1 MDWRRCFVT
10 QGDKM
15 KAIICTKYGP
25 PGVLQHREVEIPVP
39 KDNEALVKVYASSLN
54 AADLEILKGVFVNRI
69 AAPLRP
75 MHKILGTDMAGQI
88 GEVGTKVKR
97 FQPGDEIWGDLSFP
111 LGSGA
116 FAEYVCVPENALRL
130 KPPSMTFEEAA
141 AIPTAGV
148 VALQNLLAKRPIQ
161 PGQKVLVNGAGGGV
175 GTFAV
180 QIAKHFGAEVT
191 GVDSRQKLEMLRL
204 IGADHVIDYNQEDF
218 TKNGQHYDLILD
230 IVVQRWIF
238 DYRRA
243 LTREGIVV
251 MVGGS
256 MTRVFLNILIGK
268 MMTGK
273 KKIGLGAWKPNQKE
287 DLHFLKELFEAGK
300 VKPVIDGCY
309 QLSDVPEAF
318 RHLQEGLAKGKI
330 VITVA
335 DSNKT

>member
-1 MDWRRCFVT
+1 
-10 QGDKM
+10 M
-15 KAIICTKYGP
+15 KAIVCTKYGP
-25 PGVLQHREVEIPVP
+25 PEVLQLKEVEKPTP
-39 KDNEALVKVYASSLN
+39 RDNEVLVKIHASSLN

-75 MHKILGTDMAGQI
+75 MHKILGTDIAGQI
-88 GEVGTKVKR
+88 REVGRKVKQ

-116 FAEYVCVPENALRL
+116 FAEYVCVPEDALRL
-130 KPPSMTFEEAA
+130 KPASMTFEEAA
-141 AIPTAGV
+141 AVPTAGV

-180 QIAKHFGAEVT
+180 QIAKYFWAEGT
-191 GVDSRQKLEMLRL
+191 GVDSEEKLEMLRL

-218 TKNGQHYDLILD
+218 TKIGQHYDLILD

-238 DYRRA
+238 DYKRA

-256 MTRVFLNILIGK
+256 MTRVFLNILLGK
-268 MMTGK
+268 MMAGK
-273 KKIGLGAWKPNQKE
+273 KKIGIGAWKPNKKE
-287 DLHFLKELFEAGK
+287 DLNFLRELFEADK
-300 VKPVIDGCY
+300 VKPVIDRCY
-309 QLSDVPEAF
+309 PLSDVPEAF
-318 RHLQEGLAKGKI
+318 RYLGAGRARGKV
-330 VITVA
+330 VITMEHG
-335 DSNKT
+335 

>member
-1 MDWRRCFVT
+1 
-10 QGDKM
+10 
-15 KAIICTKYGP
+15 
-25 PGVLQHREVEIPVP
+25 
-39 KDNEALVKVYASSLN
+39 
-54 AADLEILKGVFVNRI
+54 
-69 AAPLRP
+69 
-75 MHKILGTDMAGQI
+75 MHKILGTDIAGQI
-88 GEVGTKVKR
+88 REVGRKVKQ

-116 FAEYVCVPENALRL
+116 FAEYVCVPEDALRL
-130 KPPSMTFEEAA
+130 KPANMTFEEAA

-161 PGQKVLVNGAGGGV
+161 PGQKVLINGAGGSV

-191 GVDSRQKLEMLRL
+191 GVDSREKLEMLRL

-238 DYRRA
+238 DYKRA

-256 MTRVFLNILIGK
+256 MTRVFLNILFGK
-268 MMTGK
+268 MMTST
-273 KKIGLGAWKPNQKE
+273 KKIGLGAWKPNKKE
-287 DLHFLKELFEAGK
+287 DLNFLKELFEADK
-300 VKPVIDGCY
+300 VKPVIDRCY
-309 QLSDVPEAF
+309 PLSDVPEAF
-318 RHLQEGLAKGKI
+318 RYLGAGHARGKV
-330 VITVA
+330 VITVEH
-335 DSNKT
+335 NNN

>member
-1 MDWRRCFVT
+1 
-10 QGDKM
+10 M
-15 KAIICTKYGP
+15 KAIVCTKYGP
-25 PGVLQHREVEIPVP
+25 PEVLQLKEVEKPTP
-39 KDNEALVKVYASSLN
+39 KDNEVLVKIHASSLN

-75 MHKILGTDMAGQI
+75 MHKILGTDIAGQI
-88 GEVGTKVKR
+88 IEVGTKVKQ

-116 FAEYVCVPENALRL
+116 FAEYVCVPEDALRL
-130 KPPSMTFEEAA
+130 KPASMTFEEAA
-141 AIPTAGV
+141 AIPTAGA

-161 PGQKVLVNGAGGGV
+161 PGQKVLINGAGGSV

-191 GVDSRQKLEMLRL
+191 GVDRREKMEMLRL

-230 IVVQRWIF
+230 IVVQCWIF
-238 DYRRA
+238 DYKRA

-256 MTRVFLNILIGK
+256 MTRVFLNVLLGK

-273 KKIGLGAWKPNQKE
+273 KKIGIGAWKPNNKE
-287 DLHFLKELFEAGK
+287 NLNFLKELFEADK
-300 VKPVIDGCY
+300 VKPVIDRCFP
-309 QLSDVPEAF
+309 LSDAPEAF
-318 RHLQEGLAKGKI
+318 RYLEKGFAKGKI
-330 VITVA
+330 VITLEN
-335 DSNKT
+335 NKKT

>member
-1 MDWRRCFVT
+1 
-10 QGDKM
+10 M

-25 PGVLQHREVEIPVP
+25 PGVLQHREVEVPVP

-97 FQPGDEIWGDLSFP
+97 FQPGDQIWGDLSFP

-116 FAEYVCVPENALRL
+116 FAEYVCVPEDALRL

-204 IGADHVIDYNQEDF
+204 IGADHVIDYSQEDF

-230 IVVQRWIF
+230 IVVRRWIF

-256 MTRVFLNILIGK
+256 MTRVFLNMLIGK

-309 QLSDVPEAF
+309 PLSGVPEAF

>member
-1 MDWRRCFVT
+1 
-10 QGDKM
+10 M
-15 KAIICTKYGP
+15 KVIVCTKYGP
-25 PGVLQHREVEIPVP
+25 PEVLQLKEVEKPSP
-39 KDNEALVKVYASSLN
+39 KDNEVLVKIHATSLN
-54 AADLEILKGVFVNRI
+54 AADLEIMKGVFVNRI

-75 MHKILGTDMAGQI
+75 MHKILGTDISGQI
-88 GEVGTKVKR
+88 REVGRKVKQ

-116 FAEYVCVPENALRL
+116 FAEYVCVPEDALRL
-130 KPPSMTFEEAA
+130 KPTSMTFEEAA
-141 AIPTAGV
+141 AVPTAGV

-161 PGQKVLVNGAGGGV
+161 PGQKVLINGAGGGV

-180 QIAKHFGAEVT
+180 QIAKYFGAEVT
-191 GVDSRQKLEMLRL
+191 GVDSGEKLEMLRL

-238 DYRRA
+238 DYKRA

-256 MTRVFLNILIGK
+256 MTRVFLNVLLGK

-273 KKIGLGAWKPNQKE
+273 KKIGIGVWKPNNKE
-287 DLHFLKELFEAGK
+287 NLNFFKELFEADK
-300 VKPVIDGCY
+300 VKPVIERCFP
-309 QLSDVPEAF
+309 LSDAPEAF
-318 RHLQEGLAKGKI
+318 RYLGSGHARGKV
-330 VITVA
+330 VITMEHG
-335 DSNKT
+335 N

>member
-1 MDWRRCFVT
+1 
-10 QGDKM
+10 
-15 KAIICTKYGP
+15 
-25 PGVLQHREVEIPVP
+25 
-39 KDNEALVKVYASSLN
+39 
-54 AADLEILKGVFVNRI
+54 
-69 AAPLRP
+69 
-75 MHKILGTDMAGQI
+75 
-88 GEVGTKVKR
+88 
-97 FQPGDEIWGDLSFP
+97 
-111 LGSGA
+111 
-116 FAEYVCVPENALRL
+116 
-130 KPPSMTFEEAA
+130 
-141 AIPTAGV
+141 
-148 VALQNLLAKRPIQ
+148 
-161 PGQKVLVNGAGGGV
+161 
-175 GTFAV
+175 
-180 QIAKHFGAEVT
+180 
-191 GVDSRQKLEMLRL
+191 MLRL

-273 KKIGLGAWKPNQKE
+273 NKIGLGAWKPNQKE

-318 RHLQEGLAKGKI
+318 RHLEEGLAKGKI

-335 DSNKT
+335 DTNKT

>member
-1 MDWRRCFVT
+1 
-10 QGDKM
+10 M
-15 KAIICTKYGP
+15 KAIVCIKYGSP
-25 PGVLQHREVEIPVP
+25 DILELRDVFMPVP
-39 KDNEALVKVYASSLN
+39 KENEALVKVYASSIN

-75 MHKILGTDMAGQI
+75 MHKILGTDIAGQI
-88 GEVGTKVKR
+88 REVGRKVKQ

-116 FAEYVCVPENALRL
+116 FAEYVCVPEGALRL
-130 KPPSMTFEEAA
+130 KPASMTFEEAA

-161 PGQKVLVNGAGGGV
+161 PGQKVLINGAGGGV

-191 GVDSRQKLEMLRL
+191 GADSREKLEMLRL

-230 IVVQRWIF
+230 IVVRRWIF
-238 DYRRA
+238 DYKRV
-243 LTREGIVV
+243 LTHEGIVV

-256 MTRVFLNILIGK
+256 MTRVFLNILLGK

-273 KKIGLGAWKPNQKE
+273 KKIN
-287 DLHFLKELFEAGK
+287 
-300 VKPVIDGCY
+300 
-309 QLSDVPEAF
+309 
-318 RHLQEGLAKGKI
+318 GKI
-330 VITVA
+330 CEKR
-335 DSNKT
+335 D